1 MQVHILPQQIFGK
14 STFGL
19 SMWLLKWFSVQFVD
33 KFLLLMS
40 DLILGD
46 TSQFG
51 IERPKIGPLEL
62 KNLYG
67 KTPVLDVGTVAQIK
81 TGKIKVTFS
90 LHTNQIQKDFFI
102 LLCFLVL
109 TIKSKRGFHLIMFSC
124 LNKRKKNSIKL
135 MCVLIFIKVNFR

>member
-1 MQVHILPQQIFGK
+1 
-14 STFGL
+14 
-19 SMWLLKWFSVQFVD
+19 
-33 KFLLLMS
+33 MS

-90 LHTNQIQKDFFI
+90 LHTNQIQKGFSSYYVFLSFF
-102 LLCFLVL
+102 FFFE
-109 TIKSKRGFHLIMFSC
+109 RIMFSC
-124 LNKRKKNSIKL
+124 LNQQKKIYKINVFWSAVTKVYFKWIDYIKSEFNIKWF
-135 MCVLIFIKVNFR
+135 MFI

>member
-1 MQVHILPQQIFGK
+1 
-14 STFGL
+14 
-19 SMWLLKWFSVQFVD
+19 
-33 KFLLLMS
+33 MS

-90 LHTNQIQKDFFI
+90 LHTNQIQKGFSSYYVFLSFFFF
-102 LLCFLVL
+102 LKELCFPVL
-109 TIKSKRGFHLIMFSC
+109 I
-124 LNKRKKNSIKL
+124 NKKKSIKL
-135 MCVLIFIKVNFR
+135 MCFDLR

>member
-1 MQVHILPQQIFGK
+1 MPQQIFGK

-90 LHTNQIQKDFFI
+90 LHTNQIQKGFSSYYVFLSFF
-102 LLCFLVL
+102 FFFVVE
-109 TIKSKRGFHLIMFSC
+109 RIMFSC
-124 LNKRKKNSIKL
+124 LNQQKKKSIKL
-135 MCVLIFIKVNFR
+135 MCFDLR